1 MAQYAAEIYAISFD
15 ISEIVL
21 PSKASLKTS
30 FPRDVSVN
38 SDMFVANSEAIV
50 RMSSMLPY
58 IPYNFLTVPDVY
70 KLLCAE

>member
-21 PSKASLKTS
+21 PSKASSKTS
-30 FPRDVSVN
+30 FPRDVSVS

-50 RMSSMLPY
+50 RMSSMLPCT
-58 IPYNFLTVPDVY
+58 PYNFLTVPDAY